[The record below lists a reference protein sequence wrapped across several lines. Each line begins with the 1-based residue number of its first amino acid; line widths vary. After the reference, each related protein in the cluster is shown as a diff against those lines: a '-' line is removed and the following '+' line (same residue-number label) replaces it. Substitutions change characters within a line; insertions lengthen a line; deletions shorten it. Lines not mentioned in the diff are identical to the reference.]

1 MIMKT
6 EIEYTTTMEFAFK
19 VRASSENVSEEEL
32 RNLVRAEVSRAIAN
46 AVMAIDVK
54 VGVADKAKDE
64 FYTYSFKA
72 EAFGM

>member
-54 VGVADKAKDE
+54 VGVADKSKDE